1 MSYLFWIKKLAL
13 MISINTRKFRPI
25 FLELAAQ
32 FVSVIKLIHL
42 LKLLLIGNRKL
53 RWCRLIH

>member
-25 FLELAAQ
+25 IFCKVDL
-32 FVSVIKLIHL
+32 FVVRYFMRSDRRHF
-42 LKLLLIGNRKL
+42 R
-53 RWCRLIH
+53 RLTEF